1 MTVVYRLA
9 RHEMRL
15 LAGLALWLARR
26 THGTAGG
33 RAFGY
38 ARGQGATMLGLAFVC
53 VVETV
58 GVAVMLRDMPVAH
71 DVMLVL
77 DVYTV
82 LFVVGLHAASVV
94 RPHVLT
100 PDALRVRYGAHVDL
114 RIPLAGIAA
123 VRRETRTT
131 HEPAG
136 DALDLPVGSQT
147 TVTLELAEPVVHTS
161 LLGRRRRVG
170 TVRLY
175 ADDPGA
181 LVQALTPR

>member
-1 MTVVYRLA
+1 MRTLYRLA

-15 LAGLALWLARR
+15 FASLPLWLARR
-26 THGTAGG
+26 TQGTAGG

-38 ARGQGATMLGLAFVC
+38 VRGQGAMMLGLAFVC

-58 GVAVMLRDMPVAH
+58 GMAVLLRGVPVAH
-71 DVMLVL
+71 EVMLVL

-82 LFVVGLHAASVV
+82 LFLTGLHAACAV

-114 RIPLAGIAA
+114 RIPLASIGA

-131 HEPAG
+131 HEPAEG
-136 DALDLPVGSQT
+136 TLDLAVGSRT
-147 TVTLELAEPVVHTS
+147 TVTLELTEPLVHTS
-161 LLGRRRRVG
+161 VLGRRKRVSV
-170 TVRLY
+170 VRLY
-175 ADDPGA
+175 ADDAGT
-181 LVQALTPR
+181 LVRALTPE